1 VDALLKAV
9 AAELGLAVAG
19 GDGGALGAV
28 LEKVG
33 VAATIAA
40 AAAAAAAAARVAH
53 TGDLNNLVAWARA
66 VRVCG
71 QVLVWDTEFEE
82 WATVVDADAMG
93 QLLEQMEGSRESS
106 RPRLQLQ
113 YLAST
118 PPEGVPPG

>member
-33 VAATIAA
+33 VAATI
-40 AAAAAAAAARVAH
+40 AAAAAAAARVAH